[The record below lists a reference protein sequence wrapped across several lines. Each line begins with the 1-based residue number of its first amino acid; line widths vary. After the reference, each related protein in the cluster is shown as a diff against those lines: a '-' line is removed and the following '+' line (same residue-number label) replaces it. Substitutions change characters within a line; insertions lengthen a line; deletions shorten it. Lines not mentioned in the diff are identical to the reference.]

1 MYEHDQQELDDLGW
15 EKFIT
20 RQWESIYVG
29 YRSWTGLRRQ
39 GRRWT
44 DLLEAGLGCP
54 QDVADWLVRRHII
67 DGPDRGL
74 PGARDGQAIVTGMLG
89 VLSDVRE
96 DLAELAGA
104 GDSMSAHLAG
114 QHARLVGFIT
124 ALVPGP
130 DE

>member
-15 EKFIT
+15 EEFIT

-54 QDVADWLVRRHII
+54 QDVAEWLVGRHVIH
-67 DGPDRGL
+67 GPERGL
-74 PGARDGQAIVTGMLG
+74 LDSRDGQVIVAGMLG
-89 VLSDVRE
+89 VLTDLRE
-96 DLAELAGA
+96 GLAELASTGH
-104 GDSMSAHLAG
+104 SLTVPYT
-114 QHARLVGFIT
+114 RLVGFIT
-124 ALVPGP
+124 ALAAGP
-130 DE
+130 DG